1 MIESIPIYK
10 MISKTTLNLFN
21 WYNENDP
28 RAEPMNIDGV
38 VITRQNNNPSQK
50 EQKPLKS
57 E

>member
-1 MIESIPIYK
+1 MIDSIPIYK

-28 RAEPMNIDGV
+28 RAEPINIDGI

-50 EQKPLKS
+50 EQKPLTS